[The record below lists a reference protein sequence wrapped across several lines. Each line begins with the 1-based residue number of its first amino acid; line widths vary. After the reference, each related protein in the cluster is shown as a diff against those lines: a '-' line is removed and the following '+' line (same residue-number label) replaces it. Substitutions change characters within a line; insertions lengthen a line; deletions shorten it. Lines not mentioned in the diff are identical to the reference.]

1 MDNLFGRSI
10 AAAVTSALLSTV
22 SSEIAA
28 AEGPVTGKAETF
40 AISIP
45 ARDVPPAKGGP
56 KVQAPPRI
64 NPLAGEADGGKR
76 GTWTRAKPAI
86 DPLVRRSQNRAGR
99 TPDLDLSFEGTGN
112 PLACGG
118 CSPPDTVGDVGL
130 KHFIQMVNATKV
142 AIFRKK
148 NGNLATPV
156 FDLGDLFSTNPC
168 TNNAGDPVV
177 LYDDIADRW
186 LLSQFQFPS
195 QLCFAISQTS
205 DPLGSYFLYQFDV
218 GSFPD
223 YFKVGVWPNGY
234 YVSANESTYTAYAFD
249 RSKMLAG
256 DPTASFIKFTGETNF
271 LLPADVD
278 GSSTPGG
285 GGLFYTFK
293 DDSFHGGGDRIE
305 LFELV
310 PDFVTPGNSTFG
322 VINTFPVTSFTYTVC
337 GFFNFDCIPQKNTGQ
352 RVDAVSEWPMHRFAY
367 RRNGSKQSLVGNF
380 TVGGGTGSAGAA
392 IRWFELRKSAGTWTL
407 FQEGTHDLDDG
418 LDRFMGSI
426 AMDAGGNIALGYSAS
441 SSSRFPSIRY
451 ATRAPKDPLGT
462 LGPEK
467 VLQKGR
473 GSQTG
478 SNRWG
483 DYSAMTVDPVGDCQF
498 WYTNEYYNP
507 SSATTWRTRVGAFTV
522 IPPLWTAKDC
532 K

>member
-1 MDNLFGRSI
+1 MAIL
-10 AAAVTSALLSTV
+10 TSALLSSVFTFCPALAQGPITGTAEAFGV
-22 SSEIAA
+22 SV
-28 AEGPVTGKAETF
+28 PVT
-40 AISIP
+40 
-45 ARDVPPAKGGP
+45 DLPPATEGAA
-56 KVQAPPRI
+56 VQAPARI
-64 NPLAGEADGGKR
+64 NPLAGEPDGGKR
-76 GTWTRAKPAI
+76 GTWTRGKPPI
-86 DPLVRRSQNRAGR
+86 DPLIRRSQSRQGR
-99 TPDLDLSFEGTGN
+99 TPALDLSFDGTGN

-118 CSPPDTVGDVGL
+118 CSPPDTVGDVGRN
-130 KHFIQMVNATKV
+130 HFIQMVNATKV
-142 AIFRKK
+142 GIYRKN

-156 FDLGDLFSTNPC
+156 FNLGTLFSTVPC
-168 TNNAGDPVV
+168 TSNAGDPVV

-186 LLSQFQFPS
+186 LLSQFQSPS
-195 QLCFAISQTS
+195 HLCFAISQTAN
-205 DPLGSYFLYQFDV
+205 PLGSYFLYQFNV

-249 RSKMLAG
+249 RTKMLAG
-256 DPTASFIKFTGETNF
+256 DATASFVKFTDETNF

-293 DDSFHGGGDRIE
+293 DKEFHGGRDRIE

-310 PDFVTPGNSTFG
+310 PDFVTPANSTFG
-322 VINTFPVTSFTYTVC
+322 LIETFRIAAFTYTVC
-337 GFFNFDCIPQKNTGQ
+337 GFFNLNCIPQKDTAQ
-352 RVDAVSEWPMHRFAY
+352 KVDAVSEWPMHRFVY
-367 RRNGSKQSLVGNF
+367 RRNGNKQSLLGNF

-392 IRWFELRKSAGTWTL
+392 IRWFELRKSGGNWTL
-407 FQEGTHDLDDG
+407 FQEGTHDPGGG

-426 AMDAGGNIALGYSAS
+426 AMDKAGNIALGYSAS

-451 ATRAPKDPLGT
+451 TTRAPGNPPGT
-462 LGPEK
+462 LQAEE
-467 VLQKGR
+467 VLRKGK

-483 DYSAMTVDPVGDCQF
+483 DYSAMTVDPVDDCQF

-522 IPPLWTAKDC
+522 PSCVAP
-532 K
+532 